1 LRMDGDRQEL
11 RYSQSIVQQALL
23 RALRSK
29 PWFRRVQRALLDTVA
44 SSGEGDAEASFLAA
58 GYEGLGAQPEAVLW
72 LKKGIARAFATGTFD
87 EVIDLAGRLAKIAK
101 SPSDRARAEVSG
113 VEALF
118 RLGRAKEARE
128 KLEPVLATVM
138 PGSDVAAEARILALS
153 IAFALGDASED
164 ADSGLIA
171 DADAC
176 SNPRIGIEARLSLAT
191 SMRGKR
197 GLELVDEALRRIR
210 AVPEDQ
216 ITDLHYRLLTLRFE
230 ILWESRLGDANERSL
245 TARRAADAA
254 RALGSEWAVLDMD
267 LNLAVL
273 ESDQGR
279 DDAAIAI
286 LEGVVRRASERH
298 FVTLRR
304 QALTNMATIKL
315 RSGRAAEAAEAARD
329 AANAAREAG
338 NKGLVAMAQS
348 IRAAA
353 LSEMGDMINA
363 RAAIEESVELKLAA
377 SDANVAVALLR
388 RADIYNATGEAEK
401 ALADAELALARA
413 TQVGHPDQIVKA
425 RIWMAVNAVKS
436 GAPNARENLREVLTS
451 LEPVK
456 ASLVVS
462 TRRQIAEAEKLLE
475 VESEPSAR
483 SRGPG
488 S

>member
-1 LRMDGDRQEL
+1 
-11 RYSQSIVQQALL
+11 
-23 RALRSK
+23 
-29 PWFRRVQRALLDTVA
+29 
-44 SSGEGDAEASFLAA
+44 
-58 GYEGLGAQPEAVLW
+58 
-72 LKKGIARAFATGTFD
+72 
-87 EVIDLAGRLAKIAK
+87 
-101 SPSDRARAEVSG
+101 
-113 VEALF
+113 
-118 RLGRAKEARE
+118 
-128 KLEPVLATVM
+128 
-138 PGSDVAAEARILALS
+138 
-153 IAFALGDASED
+153 
-164 ADSGLIA
+164 
-171 DADAC
+171 
-176 SNPRIGIEARLSLAT
+176 
-191 SMRGKR
+191 
-197 GLELVDEALRRIR
+197 
-210 AVPEDQ
+210 
-216 ITDLHYRLLTLRFE
+216 
-230 ILWESRLGDANERSL
+230 
-245 TARRAADAA
+245 
-254 RALGSEWAVLDMD
+254 MD

-279 DDAAIAI
+279 DDAAIAL
-286 LEGVVRRASERH
+286 LEGVARRAGERH
-298 FVTLRR
+298 FTTLRR
-304 QALTNMATIKL
+304 QALINMATIKL

-483 SRGPG
+483 SRGPA